1 VTSKNYHREGCS
13 TRRNRRHTRHKSGQ
27 SEMSRKAGHQGAAG
41 SRLPE
46 CIEKM
51 IRLAM
56 YSPEVIAEL
65 RKIVKE

>member
-1 VTSKNYHREGCS
+1 MS
-13 TRRNRRHTRHKSGQ
+13 HT
-27 SEMSRKAGHQGAAG
+27 AGHQDAIG
-41 SRLPE
+41 STAPK

-56 YSPEVIAEL
+56 YSPEVIKEL